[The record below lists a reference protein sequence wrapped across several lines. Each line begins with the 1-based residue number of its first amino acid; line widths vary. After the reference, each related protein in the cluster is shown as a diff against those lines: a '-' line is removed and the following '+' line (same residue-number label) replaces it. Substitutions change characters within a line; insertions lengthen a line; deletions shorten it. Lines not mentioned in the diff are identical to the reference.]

1 MQHTTP
7 SGTTPGSTG
16 SAIQCTSTENFV
28 ALPLLERNSEVFA
41 ERVTA
46 ITKLGLLVVQPGRG
60 TRQSLCAVT
69 DDFNHLHKPFLTG
82 WILFK
87 LLLPNYVEMTITVE
101 VEVEALDQ
109 FWNFLGNCT

>member
-1 MQHTTP
+1 MPSVTTQ
-7 SGTTPGSTG
+7 GSTG
-16 SAIQCTSTENFV
+16 SAIQCINTESFV
-28 ALPLLERNSEVFA
+28 VSHLLERSSEVSV

-46 ITKLGLLVVQPGRG
+46 TTKQGPLAVQPGRG

-69 DDFNHLHKPFLTG
+69 DDFNHLHEPFLTR

-101 VEVEALDQ
+101 VEALEQ
-109 FWNFLGNCT
+109 FCNFCFVNCT